1 MVPETTAGALG
12 APGAATRVLI
22 VDDDVELC
30 ELLSE
35 YLRREGMEA
44 QAVHDGEAGTRRA
57 QSGEFA
63 AVILDVMLPVIG
75 GFEVLRRL
83 RSTSTSAR
91 LPVLML
97 TARGDEVDRVLGLE
111 IGADDYLPKPF
122 SSRELVARLR
132 AILRRSQSSAPA
144 GESAPDG
151 MLRLGDITL
160 DASARE
166 VKKNGAR
173 LDLTAAE
180 FDLLEVL
187 GRSAGRVVPREEIAR
202 RALGRPLLPFDRSI
216 DVHVSNLRRK
226 LGPGPDGAE
235 RIKAVRG
242 TGYLFARAS
251 EGAGEGS

>member
-1 MVPETTAGALG
+1 MVPEATAGA
-12 APGAATRVLI
+12 PTRILI
-22 VDDDVELC
+22 VDDDVELS
-30 ELLSE
+30 ELLCE

-44 QAVHDGEAGTRRA
+44 HAVHDGESGTRRA
-57 QSGEFA
+57 QSGDFA
-63 AVILDVMLPVIG
+63 AVILDVMLPGIG

-83 RSTSTSAR
+83 RSSPSAAR

-132 AILRRSQSSAPA
+132 AILRRSQSAAPS
-144 GESAPDG
+144 GTDAPEG
-151 MLRLGDITL
+151 LLRLGDITL
-160 DASARE
+160 DTSARE

-187 GRSAGRVVPREEIAR
+187 GRAAGRVVPREEIAR

-226 LGPGPDGAE
+226 LGPDPGGGE

-251 EGAGEGS
+251 VDGAGEPSGS